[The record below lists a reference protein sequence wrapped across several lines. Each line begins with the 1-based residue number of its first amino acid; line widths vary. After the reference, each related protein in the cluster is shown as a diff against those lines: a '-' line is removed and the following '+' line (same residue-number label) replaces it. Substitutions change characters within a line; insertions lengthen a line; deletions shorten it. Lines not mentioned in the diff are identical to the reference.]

1 MPTPAKKTTKPAAK
15 TKTATPSTT
24 GKKALPFLRFSHSEA
39 LRTKTL
45 DVLTTLEQSDD
56 PTAHRD
62 ALAKLVVELNDV
74 GMKFYF
80 MEPLKLAKPGFLVEQ
95 SANLGM
101 AGAIQVIGSVVR
113 KIIGRM
119 EAPQLLSVCAS
130 IRQLMR

>member
-1 MPTPAKKTTKPAAK
+1 M
-15 TKTATPSTT
+15 
-24 GKKALPFLRFSHSEA
+24 RFSHSEA

-56 PTAHRD
+56 PTAHRG

>member
-1 MPTPAKKTTKPAAK
+1 M
-15 TKTATPSTT
+15 
-24 GKKALPFLRFSHSEA
+24 RFSHSEA

-45 DVLTTLEQSDD
+45 DVLTTVEKSDD
-56 PTAHRD
+56 PTALGD
-62 ALAKLVVELNDV
+62 AVAKLVVELYDV

>member
-1 MPTPAKKTTKPAAK
+1 M
-15 TKTATPSTT
+15 
-24 GKKALPFLRFSHSEA
+24 RFSHSEA

-80 MEPLKLAKPGFLVEQ
+80 MEQ